1 MSLLFDENISRNL
14 VGLLALE
21 FPGSVHVATLDM
33 LETPDIDLWNYA
45 AVRGLCVVTKDDDF
59 RQRALLVGPP
69 PKVIWFSV
77 GNASTKLVAGILN
90 SRADAIRLFLN
101 DPEAGLFI
109 LTRLADH

>member
-1 MSLLFDENISRNL
+1 LRER
-14 VGLLALE
+14 V
-21 FPGSVHVATLDM
+21 FPGSVHVDYLGM
-33 LETPDIDLWNYA
+33 LVSRDSDVLNYA
-45 AVRGLCVVTKDDDF
+45 AVHGLCVVTKDDDF

-69 PKVIWFSV
+69 PKVIWLSV